1 MPQGFVPQGFV
12 DAATVV
18 DGLVVDMRY
27 FGADNFVGAKIDG
40 YEAPVCLLTR
50 PAAAALARCSAICA
64 AGSGSRCSTATGRR
78 ARWRISC
85 AGRATSRT

>member
-1 MPQGFVPQGFV
+1 M
-12 DAATVV
+12 DAAAVV

-27 FGADNFVGAKIDG
+27 FGEDNFVGARIDG
-40 YEAPVCLLTR
+40 YEA
-50 PAAAALARCSAICA
+50 AALPADAPGGGG
-64 AGSGSRCSTATGRR
+64 AGAVQRDLVRRRVSGSRSSIATGRR